1 MTTDTLSKPSRK
13 ASNPITTTELVLT
26 VSDPLLLVCIHYKDR
41 ADGSL
46 EGILRLRADNTTEWD
61 CNLANGIE
69 TKLEPY
75 FQLKKL
81 DPYYDFYIAKC
92 GEIDRV
98 WYELKILQE
107 WRYEPDRVIIPVD
120 RADFVLT

>member
-1 MTTDTLSKPSRK
+1 MTVISQTP
-13 ASNPITTTELVLT
+13 TEQK
-26 VSDPLLLVCIHYKDR
+26 VSELILEVKSPLLIVALHYKDR
-41 ADGSL
+41 ADSSL
-46 EGILRLRADNTTEWD
+46 EGILRLRSDGIVEWD
-61 CNLANGIE
+61 CNLSDGID
-69 TKLEPY
+69 TTLEPQ
-75 FQLKKL
+75 FQIKKL

-120 RADFVLT
+120 RSDFVLT